1 MTPEVIWL
9 SIGVLLLFI
18 EVATGG
24 FWIGFFGVGAIV
36 ASIAVWFNLVETVN
50 AQVAVF
56 LIASVISLVVL
67 RRQLKKWLYGKS
79 SPSDFSSS
87 VGNPA
92 TVVEQIP
99 SQGSGRVSYQ
109 GSTWDAESE
118 NGEILPAQ
126 AQVQIVRQDGTR
138 LFVKSVTRPS

>member
-9 SIGVLLLFI
+9 SIGILLLFM

-36 ASIAVWFNLVETVN
+36 ASIAVWVGLVETLN
-50 AQVAVF
+50 SQVAVF
-56 LIASVISLVVL
+56 LIASVISLVAL

-79 SPSDFSSS
+79 GPSDFTSS
-87 VGNPA
+87 VGDSA

-109 GSTWDAESE
+109 GSTWAAESE
-118 NGEILPAQ
+118 TGEILPAD
-126 AQVQIVRQDGTR
+126 AQVQIVRQKGTR
-138 LFVKSVTRPS
+138 LFVKAVKRPS

>member
-9 SIGVLLLFI
+9 VIGVLLLFV

-36 ASIAVWFNLVETVN
+36 ASLAVWVDLVGTLN
-50 AQVAVF
+50 SQVAVF
-56 LIASVISLVVL
+56 LIASGVSLVAL
-67 RRQLKKWLYGKS
+67 RRQLKKWMYSKS
-79 SPSDFSSS
+79 GSADFSSS
-87 VGNPA
+87 VGDSA

-118 NGEILPAQ
+118 TGETLPLDT
-126 AQVQIVRQDGTR
+126 QVQIVRQEGTR
-138 LFVKSVTRPS
+138 LFVRAVTRPS

>member
-9 SIGVLLLFI
+9 SIGILLLFM

-36 ASIAVWFNLVETVN
+36 ASIAVWVGLVETLN
-50 AQVAVF
+50 SQVAVF
-56 LIASVISLVVL
+56 LIASVVSLVAL
-67 RRQLKKWLYGKS
+67 RRQLKKWMYGKS
-79 SPSDFSSS
+79 GPTDFTSS
-87 VGNPA
+87 VGDSA

-118 NGEILPAQ
+118 NGEILPAE

-138 LFVKSVTRPS
+138 LFVKAVTRPS

>member
-9 SIGVLLLFI
+9 SIGVLLLI
-18 EVATGG
+18 VEVATGG

-36 ASIAVWFNLVETVN
+36 TSIAVWVNLVETLN
-50 AQVAVF
+50 SQVAVF
-56 LIASVISLVVL
+56 LIASVVSLVAL
-67 RRQLKKWLYGKS
+67 RRQLKKWMYRKS
-79 SPSDFSSS
+79 GPTAFTSS
-87 VGNPA
+87 VGESA

-118 NGEILPAQ
+118 TGEILPAD
-126 AQVQIVRQDGTR
+126 AQVQIVRQEGTR
-138 LFVKSVTRPS
+138 LFVKAVKRPS

>member
-36 ASIAVWFNLVETVN
+36 ASIAVWVGLVETLN
-50 AQVAVF
+50 SQVAVF
-56 LIASVISLVVL
+56 LIASVVSLVAL
-67 RRQLKKWLYGKS
+67 RRQLKKWMYGKS
-79 SPSDFSSS
+79 GPTDFTSS
-87 VGNPA
+87 VGDSA

-118 NGEILPAQ
+118 NGEILPAE

-138 LFVKSVTRPS
+138 LFVKAVTRPS